1 MKQFMNLRMCALG
14 LMLSAGTM
22 IFAQDAPI
30 FTPYYKYRVT
40 LKDKKKS
47 EYSVKHPEAFLSQRA
62 IERRMKQKIKID
74 VTDLPVNRNYINE
87 IAAMG
92 VKIVETSKWNN
103 TVVVSTEDTT
113 VMDRVRELACVKGIL
128 KVATYTKP
136 AKENPVDRHKLIAQK
151 PENVTDA
158 KAEDAQ
164 KPADDAEKVDTLIL
178 DPNVELDQSVTMR
191 FVKFLNA
198 NNKKFHPERS
208 VDSSQPAPEE
218 PYSYYGAGKHQIEQ
232 LNGVPLHDAGYKGQG
247 MVIGIIDGGFYNAD
261 IIPGLKS
268 AKILGT
274 HDFVNPTSDIYNQQ
288 DHGMMVLSCIGAN
301 EPGKMVGTAPEASFW
316 LFRSE
321 DGSSEQM
328 IEEDN
333 WAAAIEFA
341 DSVGVDVVNTSLG
354 YNNFDDKVTSV
365 KYYELDGHTQ
375 LISNSASMCAE
386 KGMILVNSAG
396 NSADEPW
403 KLITSP
409 ADAENTL
416 TVGAVGANGVNTN
429 FSSLG
434 NTIDGRIKPDVMALG
449 GMASMHGADGNVTKA
464 SGTSFASPITCGMV
478 TCLWQALPN
487 LNAKQIM
494 DLVRKAGNNASHPD
508 NVYGY
513 GIPDYE
519 KAWKDG
525 RNL

>member
-62 IERRMKQKIKID
+62 IERRKKQKIKID

-87 IAAMG
+87 IAATG

-113 VMDRVRELACVKGIL
+113 VMGQIASLPFVSQVL

-136 AKENPVDRHKLIAQK
+136 QREKNVDRHTLIASTEPKIPVEAKQK
-151 PENVTDA
+151 EAPEKT
-158 KAEDAQ
+158 
-164 KPADDAEKVDTLIL
+164 DTLIL
-178 DPNVELDQSVTMR
+178 DPNRKMPQEDLMKFIQFVNKNNER
-191 FVKFLNA
+191 FSEADKAPKNA
-198 NNKKFHPERS
+198 
-208 VDSSQPAPEE
+208 APKE
-218 PYSYYGAGKHQIEQ
+218 YSYYGAGKHQIEQ

-396 NSADEPW
+396 NSAGEPW

-416 TVGAVGANGVNTN
+416 TVGAVEANGVNTN

-434 NTIDGRIKPDVMALG
+434 NTADGRIKPDVMALG
-449 GMASMHGADGNVTKA
+449 GMASMHGSDGKVTKA